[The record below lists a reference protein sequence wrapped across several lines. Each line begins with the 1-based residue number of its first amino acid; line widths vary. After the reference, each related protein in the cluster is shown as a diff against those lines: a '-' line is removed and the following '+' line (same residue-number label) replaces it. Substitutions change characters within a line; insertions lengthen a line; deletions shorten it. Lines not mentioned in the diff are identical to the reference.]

1 MDLYEAL
8 KSGVSEAELL
18 EGFNKDLTEAK
29 EKIKKEIEKEKA
41 EKEAREEKI
50 RKARLAEYRD
60 EIAAALCDYLNLVLN
75 ISDTDDDV
83 ISQTE
88 IEEILK
94 DFEKNLDNLSFFVK
108 LFDKSFNKDKDKDKE
123 FKIPF
128 KSWTLFDDDQIIKD
142 FIKTL

>member
-29 EKIKKEIEKEKA
+29 EKITKEIEKEKA
-41 EKEAREEKI
+41 EKEAREKKI
-50 RKARLAEYRD
+50 IKTRLAEYRPVV
-60 EIAAALCDYLNLVLN
+60 AAALYDYLNLGINLFN
-75 ISDTDDDV
+75 EEDF
-83 ISQTE
+83 ISQEE
-88 IEEILK
+88 IEDILK
-94 DFEKNLDNLSFFVK
+94 EFEKNLDSLFFFIK
-108 LFDKSFNKDKDKDKE
+108 WFDKNLDKNKE

-128 KSWTLFDDDQIIKD
+128 KSWELFDDDRVIED

>member
-8 KSGVSEAELL
+8 KSGVSEKELL

-29 EKIKKEIEKEKA
+29 EKITKEIEKEKA
-41 EKEAREEKI
+41 EKKARAEKA
-50 RKARLAEYRD
+50 RKARLAEYRP
-60 EIAAALCDYLNLVLN
+60 EVAAALYDYLNIGLN
-75 ISDTDDDV
+75 ILDEEDY
-83 ISQTE
+83 ISQEE

-94 DFEKNLDNLSFFVK
+94 EFEKNLDSLSFFIK
-108 LFDKSFNKDKDKDKE
+108 WFDKSIDKNKNKE

-128 KSWTLFDDDQIIKD
+128 KSWTLFDDDRVIED

>member
-29 EKIKKEIEKEKA
+29 EKITKEIDKEKA

-50 RKARLAEYRD
+50 RKARLAEYRPVV
-60 EIAAALCDYLNLVLN
+60 AAALHDYLNLGINLFN
-75 ISDTDDDV
+75 EEDF
-83 ISQTE
+83 ISQAE
-88 IEEILK
+88 IEDILK
-94 DFEKNLDNLSFFVK
+94 EFEKNLDSLSFFIK
-108 LFDKSFNKDKDKDKE
+108 WFDKSLDKNKE

-128 KSWTLFDDDQIIKD
+128 KSWELFDDDRVIED

>member
-8 KSGVSEAELL
+8 KSGVSEKELL

-29 EKIKKEIEKEKA
+29 AKITKEIEKEKA
-41 EKEAREEKI
+41 EKETQAEKA
-50 RKARLAEYRD
+50 RKARLAEYRH
-60 EIAAALCDYLNLVLN
+60 EVAAALCDYLRFGLNVL
-75 ISDTDDDV
+75 DTNEY

-88 IEEILK
+88 KEIEDILK
-94 DFEKNLDNLSFFVK
+94 EFEKNLDSLSFFVK
-108 LFDKSFNKDKDKDKE
+108 WFDKGLDKNKNKE

-128 KSWTLFDDDQIIKD
+128 KSWELWNDDTVIKD

>member
-8 KSGVSEAELL
+8 KSGVSEKELL

-29 EKIKKEIEKEKA
+29 EKITKEKA
-41 EKEAREEKI
+41 EKDAQAEEAR
-50 RKARLAEYRD
+50 KAQLAEYRH
-60 EIAAALCDYLNLVLN
+60 EVAAALCDYLRFGLNVLG
-75 ISDTDDDV
+75 TDEY

-88 IEEILK
+88 MEIEDILK
-94 DFEKNLDNLSFFVK
+94 EFEKNLDSLSFFIK
-108 LFDKSFNKDKDKDKE
+108 WFDKSLDKNKNKE

-128 KSWTLFDDDQIIKD
+128 KSWELFDDDRVIED

>member
-29 EKIKKEIEKEKA
+29 EKITKEIEKEKA

-50 RKARLAEYRD
+50 RKARLAEYRPVV
-60 EIAAALCDYLNLVLN
+60 AAALHDYLNLGINLFNEEVY
-75 ISDTDDDV
+75 
-83 ISQTE
+83 ISQEE
-88 IEEILK
+88 IEDILK
-94 DFEKNLDNLSFFVK
+94 EFEKNLDSLSFFIK
-108 LFDKSFNKDKDKDKE
+108 WFDKSLDKNKE

-128 KSWTLFDDDQIIKD
+128 KSWELFDDDQVIED

>member
-29 EKIKKEIEKEKA
+29 EKITKEIEKEKA

-50 RKARLAEYRD
+50 RKARLAEYRP
-60 EIAAALCDYLNLVLN
+60 EVAAALYDYLNLGINLFN
-75 ISDTDDDV
+75 EEDF
-83 ISQTE
+83 ISQAE
-88 IEEILK
+88 IEDILK
-94 DFEKNLDNLSFFVK
+94 EFEKNLDSLSFFIK
-108 LFDKSFNKDKDKDKE
+108 WFDKSLDKNKE

-128 KSWTLFDDDQIIKD
+128 KSWELFDDDRVIED

>member
-8 KSGVSEAELL
+8 KSGVSEKELL

-29 EKIKKEIEKEKA
+29 EKITKEKA
-41 EKEAREEKI
+41 EKDARAEEAR
-50 RKARLAEYRD
+50 KAQLAEYRH
-60 EIAAALCDYLNLVLN
+60 EVAAALCDYLRFGLNVL
-75 ISDTDDDV
+75 DTDEY

-88 IEEILK
+88 MEIEDILK
-94 DFEKNLDNLSFFVK
+94 EFEKNLDSLSFLIK
-108 LFDKSFNKDKDKDKE
+108 WFDKNFDKNKNKE

>member
-8 KSGVSEAELL
+8 KSGVSEKELL

-29 EKIKKEIEKEKA
+29 EKITKEKA
-41 EKEAREEKI
+41 EKENQEKKI
-50 RKARLAEYRD
+50 REAQLAEYRH
-60 EIAAALCDYLNLVLN
+60 EVAAALCDYLRFGLN
-75 ISDTDDDV
+75 ILDTDEY
-83 ISQTE
+83 ISQTEME

-94 DFEKNLDNLSFFVK
+94 EFEKNLDGLSFFIK
-108 LFDKSFNKDKDKDKE
+108 WFDKSLDKNKNKE

-128 KSWTLFDDDQIIKD
+128 KSWTLFDDDRVIED

>member
-29 EKIKKEIEKEKA
+29 EKITKEIEKEKA

-50 RKARLAEYRD
+50 RKARLAEYRP
-60 EIAAALCDYLNLVLN
+60 EVAAALYDYLNLGINLFN
-75 ISDTDDDV
+75 EEDF
-83 ISQTE
+83 ISQAE
-88 IEEILK
+88 IEDILK
-94 DFEKNLDNLSFFVK
+94 EFEKNLDSLSFFIK
-108 LFDKSFNKDKDKDKE
+108 WFDKSLDKNKE

-128 KSWTLFDDDQIIKD
+128 KSWELFDDDRIIED

>member
-29 EKIKKEIEKEKA
+29 EKITKEIEKEKA
-41 EKEAREEKI
+41 ENSAREEKI
-50 RKARLAEYRD
+50 RKTRLAEYRG
-60 EIAAALCDYLNLVLN
+60 EIAAALNEYLNLVLN
-75 ISDTDDDV
+75 IQDTDDDV

-94 DFEKNLDNLSFFVK
+94 DFEKNLDGLSFFIK
-108 LFDKSFNKDKDKDKE
+108 WFDKSLNKDKNKG

-128 KSWTLFDDDQIIKD
+128 SFDDDQIIKD

>member
-8 KSGVSEAELL
+8 KSGVSEKELL

-29 EKIKKEIEKEKA
+29 EKITKEIEKEKA
-41 EKEAREEKI
+41 EKEAREETI
-50 RKARLAEYRD
+50 RKSRLTGYRH

-75 ISDTDDDV
+75 IPDTDDDV

-94 DFEKNLDNLSFFVK
+94 EFEKNLDSLSFFVK
-108 LFDKSFNKDKDKDKE
+108 WFDKSLDKNKNKE

-128 KSWTLFDDDQIIKD
+128 KSWELFDDDQIIKD

>member
-8 KSGVSEAELL
+8 KSGISEAELL

-29 EKIKKEIEKEKA
+29 EKITKEIEKEKA

-50 RKARLAEYRD
+50 RKARLAEYRPVV
-60 EIAAALCDYLNLVLN
+60 AAALHDYLNLGINLFNEEVY
-75 ISDTDDDV
+75 
-83 ISQTE
+83 ISQEE
-88 IEEILK
+88 IEDILK
-94 DFEKNLDNLSFFVK
+94 EFEKNLDSLSFFIK
-108 LFDKSFNKDKDKDKE
+108 WFDKSLDKNKE

-128 KSWTLFDDDQIIKD
+128 KSWELFDDDRVIED

>member
-8 KSGVSEAELL
+8 KSGVSEKELL

-29 EKIKKEIEKEKA
+29 EKITKEKA
-41 EKEAREEKI
+41 EKEDQEKKI
-50 RKARLAEYRD
+50 REAQLAEYRH
-60 EIAAALCDYLNLVLN
+60 EVAAALCDYLRFGLN
-75 ISDTDDDV
+75 ILDTDEY
-83 ISQTE
+83 ISQTEME

-94 DFEKNLDNLSFFVK
+94 EFEKNLDSLSFFIK
-108 LFDKSFNKDKDKDKE
+108 WFDKSLDKNKNKE

-128 KSWTLFDDDQIIKD
+128 KSWELFDDDRVIED

>member
-29 EKIKKEIEKEKA
+29 EKITKEIEKEKA

-50 RKARLAEYRD
+50 RKARLAEYRP
-60 EIAAALCDYLNLVLN
+60 IVAAALHDYLNLGINLFNEEVY
-75 ISDTDDDV
+75 
-83 ISQTE
+83 ISQEE
-88 IEEILK
+88 IEDILK
-94 DFEKNLDNLSFFVK
+94 EFEKNLDSLSFFIK
-108 LFDKSFNKDKDKDKE
+108 WFDKSLDKNKE

-128 KSWTLFDDDQIIKD
+128 KSWELFDDDQVIED

>member
-29 EKIKKEIEKEKA
+29 EKITKEIEKEKA
-41 EKEAREEKI
+41 ENSAREEKI
-50 RKARLAEYRD
+50 RKTRLAEYRG
-60 EIAAALCDYLNLVLN
+60 EIAAALNEYLNLVLN
-75 ISDTDDDV
+75 IQDTDDDV

-94 DFEKNLDNLSFFVK
+94 DFEKNLDGLSFFIK
-108 LFDKSFNKDKDKDKE
+108 WFDKSLNKDKNKE

-128 KSWTLFDDDQIIKD
+128 SFDDDQIIKD

>member
-8 KSGVSEAELL
+8 KSGISEAELL

-29 EKIKKEIEKEKA
+29 EKITKEIEKEKA

-50 RKARLAEYRD
+50 RKARLAEYRP
-60 EIAAALCDYLNLVLN
+60 IVAAALHDYLNLGINLFNEEVY
-75 ISDTDDDV
+75 
-83 ISQTE
+83 ISQEE
-88 IEEILK
+88 IEDILK
-94 DFEKNLDNLSFFVK
+94 EFEKNLDSLSFFIK
-108 LFDKSFNKDKDKDKE
+108 WFDKSLDKNKE

-128 KSWTLFDDDQIIKD
+128 KSWELFDDDRIIED

>member
-8 KSGVSEAELL
+8 KSGVSEKELL

-29 EKIKKEIEKEKA
+29 EKITKEKA
-41 EKEAREEKI
+41 EKENQEKKI
-50 RKARLAEYRD
+50 REAQLAEYRH
-60 EIAAALCDYLNLVLN
+60 EVAAALCDYLHFGLN
-75 ISDTDDDV
+75 ILDTDEY
-83 ISQTE
+83 ISQTEME

-94 DFEKNLDNLSFFVK
+94 EFEKNLDGLSFFVK
-108 LFDKSFNKDKDKDKE
+108 WFDKNLDKDKNKT

-128 KSWTLFDDDQIIKD
+128 KSWELFDDDRIIED

>member
-29 EKIKKEIEKEKA
+29 EKITKEIEKEKA
-41 EKEAREEKI
+41 EKEAREKKI
-50 RKARLAEYRD
+50 IKTRLAEYRPVV
-60 EIAAALCDYLNLVLN
+60 AAALYDYLNLGINLFNEEVY
-75 ISDTDDDV
+75 
-83 ISQTE
+83 ISQEE
-88 IEEILK
+88 IEDILK
-94 DFEKNLDNLSFFVK
+94 EFEKNLDSLSFFIK
-108 LFDKSFNKDKDKDKE
+108 WFDKSLDKNKE

-128 KSWTLFDDDQIIKD
+128 KSWELFDDDRVIED

>member
-8 KSGVSEAELL
+8 KSGVSEKELL

-29 EKIKKEIEKEKA
+29 EKITKEKA
-41 EKEAREEKI
+41 EKDAQAEEAR
-50 RKARLAEYRD
+50 KAQLAEYRH
-60 EIAAALCDYLNLVLN
+60 EVAAALCDYLRFGLN
-75 ISDTDDDV
+75 ILDTDEY

-88 IEEILK
+88 MEIEDILK
-94 DFEKNLDNLSFFVK
+94 EFEKNLDSLSFLIK
-108 LFDKSFNKDKDKDKE
+108 WFDKSLDKNKNKE

>member
-29 EKIKKEIEKEKA
+29 EKITKEIDKEKA

-50 RKARLAEYRD
+50 RKARLAEYRP
-60 EIAAALCDYLNLVLN
+60 EVAAALYDYLNLGINLFN
-75 ISDTDDDV
+75 EEDF
-83 ISQTE
+83 ISQAE
-88 IEEILK
+88 IEDILK
-94 DFEKNLDNLSFFVK
+94 EFEKNLDSLSFFIK
-108 LFDKSFNKDKDKDKE
+108 WFDKSLDKNKE

-128 KSWTLFDDDQIIKD
+128 KSWELFDDDRVIED

>member
-29 EKIKKEIEKEKA
+29 EKITKEIEKEKA
-41 EKEAREEKI
+41 EKEAREKKI
-50 RKARLAEYRD
+50 IKTRLAEYRPVV
-60 EIAAALCDYLNLVLN
+60 AAALHDYLNLGLN
-75 ISDTDDDV
+75 LFNEEDY
-83 ISQTE
+83 ISQEE
-88 IEEILK
+88 IEDILK
-94 DFEKNLDNLSFFVK
+94 EFEKNLDSLSFFIK
-108 LFDKSFNKDKDKDKE
+108 WFDKSLDKNKE

-128 KSWTLFDDDQIIKD
+128 KSWELFDDDRVIED